1 MNTLKSSSAFNNYTI
16 LVVLL
21 FLSYLAIPCAYSSS
35 LLTSRIQEYAAVYPD
50 IHFLHVQGNDQGDDI
65 IKLRKQLGED
75 AVNLDYEHDPIVRD
89 DLLQLQFIRIKYL
102 LGNGIPSATLF
113 KTGKHAAYTRPYVC
127 AITLDETLFLNH
139 PDASAQF
146 MLGDYARDS
155 LPVKD
160 LSSFDNNT
168 FLLYTLDHEI
178 YHCLDAYLHGPGM
191 SKGSNEI
198 TAAYEHF
205 LSEYRA
211 DLYAS
216 ITTRQSYPSAIE
228 FLRLLASYRIMGLV
242 DFDTEHYTV
251 AAIRQVIHMPVTR
264 ISNTG
269 IAALAQSIR
278 QLARSSAPGITDY
291 SQLINAARGLALY
304 LGSEDGGIDDAG
316 KTTPNMATSPR
327 LKLIIQEFEDAR
339 THIITSNIYPGQ
351 D

>member
-1 MNTLKSSSAFNNYTI
+1 MNTRKSKKAFNNCTI
-16 LVVLL
+16 LAVMLL
-21 FLSYLAIPCAYSSS
+21 LSYLAAPFAYSSS

-50 IHFLHVQGNDQGDDI
+50 IHFLHVQGNEQGTDI
-65 IKLRKQLGED
+65 IKLPRQLGED
-75 AVNLDYEHDPIVRD
+75 AANLDYEHDPMVRD
-89 DLLQLQFIRIKYL
+89 DLLQLQFMRIKYL
-102 LGNGIPSATLF
+102 LGNSIPSATLF

-139 PDASAQF
+139 PGASARF
-146 MLGDYARDS
+146 MLGDHMQDS

-191 SKGSNEI
+191 SKGSDEI

-216 ITTRQSYPSAIE
+216 ITTRQSYPSANK
-228 FLRLLASYRIMGLV
+228 FLRLLASYRVMGLV

-251 AAIRQVIHMPVTR
+251 AAIRQVIRMPVAR

-269 IAALAQSIR
+269 IAAIAQDIR
-278 QLARSSAPGITDY
+278 QLARASAPDITEY

-304 LGSEDGGIDDAG
+304 LGIEDEGIDTAG
-316 KTTPNMATSPR
+316 KEMPKKAASPR

-339 THIITSNIYPGQ
+339 SHIITSNIYLGKN
-351 D
+351 